1 VTAIGHAEHELFF
14 PEKENIPNALA
25 CKKAAK
31 LPTSLPCFAMQQ
43 KSSWHIHHEFAWRE
57 SL

>member
-31 LPTSLPCFAMQQ
+31 WLYKLALLCHAAKVLLAHTS
-43 KSSWHIHHEFAWRE
+43 
-57 SL
+57 